1 MRVLP
6 HTTLKFQTKLGWI
19 SNISSQL
26 LKNFIRWKA
35 HFPNSKSKVK
45 FPGST
50 LRLRFFGPTRN
61 VCWCVPLR
69 HCTNLLGGSNVFSTM
84 ACCKHRFHEYSWHY
98 WRCHCNH
105 SYQQLLH
112 IAAHSWHSHI
122 YVVVRC
128 WEWRKTEDPWILSC
142 SFVDSLTRSKQ
153 FCCCD
158 RGRVETQRPFLPAS
172 RKAYLDNRVVWSS
185 WLSTSYK
192 QPSYKVA
199 LGTSM

>member
-1 MRVLP
+1 MTRGECCP
-6 HTTLKFQTKLGWI
+6 I
-19 SNISSQL
+19 L
-26 LKNFIRWKA
+26 LL
-35 HFPNSKSKVK
+35 NSKLSWDGSQTSIATPEKLHSMESTLSKFKVKGK

-128 WEWRKTEDPWILSC
+128 WEWRKTEDP
-142 SFVDSLTRSKQ
+142 
-153 FCCCD
+153 
-158 RGRVETQRPFLPAS
+158 
-172 RKAYLDNRVVWSS
+172 
-185 WLSTSYK
+185 
-192 QPSYKVA
+192 
-199 LGTSM
+199 